1 MDKKLKVVL
10 STPLLFAKVFKK
22 TKIDNFVGGL
32 IIGAIFSLVINII
45 TVRTHEV
52 ITKQRALEAI
62 EREISLH
69 FTSASSILNSAQR
82 VVTASSKSTINI
94 DGDMAIRFST
104 KVWDNTEVYKYI
116 FEIDPDTSALID
128 GYYGVVVPYTNR
140 LLEENYSIYKTIYE
154 PCKPFYELIS
164 GKKPQSNENCLEII
178 KGSMSLQARVLNL
191 LVEKQPELRKKFHP
205 TRDRLN
211 SFWLRL
217 LLGDKAVNLLR

>member
-1 MDKKLKVVL
+1 MDKKLKLVL
-10 STPLLFAKVFKK
+10 STPLLFVNILKK

-32 IIGAIFSLVINII
+32 IVGALFSLIINII
-45 TVRTHEV
+45 TVRTQEA
-52 ITKQRALEAI
+52 ITKQRALEAL

-69 FTSASSILNSAQR
+69 FTSASTIINSVQR
-82 VVTASSKSTINI
+82 VSTESSRNSLNI
-94 DGDMAIRFST
+94 DGDMSMRFST

-140 LLEENYSIYKTIYE
+140 MLEENYDLYKTLHE
-154 PCKPFYELIS
+154 PCKPFYSLIS
-164 GKKPQSNENCLEII
+164 GKSPQSSENCLDII
-178 KGSMSLQARVLNL
+178 RGSMNLQARVLSL
-191 LVEKQPELRKKFHP
+191 LIEKQPELREKFHP